1 MHEPVARAG
10 FAAFFRT
17 GRPRRG
23 LQMAWPV
30 ALVVLLV
37 LVAVQAGRLG
47 ISGLIVELAQQEVDR
62 WVSTRKPQGMASV
75 NRVAGYYSDSLDYVS
90 DNPWALEGLAAMEL
104 AKMRLSMVPGEAVAH
119 AKAARTHLRR
129 ALLRRPTAPF
139 LWANLALAKLYLD
152 EKDGEFFTALRHA
165 DELGPWEPR
174 SQEIFLFVSLAAWDK
189 LEAGQR
195 QAAALS
201 VGRGGVH
208 NALKMFDIV
217 KSYGRIELVCG
228 LKGYDVVAGPACAKA
243 GPAARSNVP
252 INKGRR

>member
-1 MHEPVARAG
+1 MYEPVARAG
-10 FAAFFRT
+10 FAEFLRSDE
-17 GRPRRG
+17 PRRG
-23 LQMAWPV
+23 LQLAVP
-30 ALVVLLV
+30 VVLAVLLL
-37 LVAVQAGRLG
+37 LVAAQAGRLG

-75 NRVAGYYSDSLDYVS
+75 NRVAGYYSDSLGYVS
-90 DNPWALEGLAAMEL
+90 DNPWALEGLAAMDL
-104 AKMRLSMVPGEAVAH
+104 TRVRLSVVPQEAVAH

-129 ALLRRPTAPF
+129 ALRQRPTAPF
-139 LWANLALAKLYLD
+139 LWANLAVAKLYLD

-189 LEAGQR
+189 LQADQR
-195 QAAALS
+195 RAAVLS
-201 VGRGGVH
+201 VERGGVH

-243 GPAARSNVP
+243 AAAMRSNTP
-252 INKGRR
+252 INRGIR

>member
-90 DNPWALEGLAAMEL
+90 DNPWALEGLAAMDL
-104 AKMRLSMVPGEAVAH
+104 TRVRLSVVPQEAVAH

-129 ALLRRPTAPF
+129 ALRQRPTAPF
-139 LWANLALAKLYLD
+139 LWANLAVAKLYLD

-189 LEAGQR
+189 LQAGQR
-195 QAAALS
+195 RAAVLS
-201 VGRGGVH
+201 VERGGVH

-243 GPAARSNVP
+243 AAAMRSNTP
-252 INKGRR
+252 INRGIR

>member
-10 FAAFFRT
+10 FAGFFRSD
-17 GRPRRG
+17 GPRRG
-23 LQMAWPV
+23 LQLAVP
-30 ALVVLLV
+30 VVLAVLLL
-37 LVAVQAGRLG
+37 LVAAQAGRLG

-90 DNPWALEGLAAMEL
+90 DNPWALEGLAAMDL
-104 AKMRLSMVPGEAVAH
+104 TRVRLSVVPQEAVAH

-129 ALLRRPTAPF
+129 ALRQRPTAPF
-139 LWANLALAKLYLD
+139 LWANLAVAKLYLD

-189 LEAGQR
+189 LQAGQR
-195 QAAALS
+195 RAAVLS
-201 VGRGGVH
+201 VERGGVH

-243 GPAARSNVP
+243 AAAMRSNTP
-252 INKGRR
+252 INRGIR